1 MFFKL
6 SQLNLPDDDTNQL
19 EIVSFG
25 NTGQTVEDII
35 FGESRRDDFWSHHS
49 PTSGARRDSTQIFTA
64 KNATARIYPVPEQN
78 LFVKLSSTD
87 GSKTGVHLR
96 WQCTTWREAV
106 KVRFKEIS
114 NNLSIKIRIKKSNIE
129 F

>member
-6 SQLNLPDDDTNQL
+6 SQLNLPDDERNQL

-25 NTGQTVEDII
+25 TTGQSLEDII
-35 FGESRRDDFWSHHS
+35 FGSSRGDPWSHHS
-49 PTSGARRDSTQIFTA
+49 PSMGARRDSTQIFTA
-64 KNATARIYPVPEQN
+64 KNATARMYPVPEQN

-106 KVRFKEIS
+106 KVCFKRNLMKIS
-114 NNLSIKIRIKKSNIE
+114 FNDKILIKIKFI
-129 F
+129 